1 VQTGIRKTNIKI
13 GGTVE
18 MTEQAIQR
26 IEKELKDIST
36 GSGAVG
42 IMKKPVADTL
52 ISFCKQD
59 EEFSQ
64 AIVQSDK
71 TFGKCMDNVA
81 SGVGSGISDLDAY
94 RKAVQF
100 YFPGADIRVKMTID
114 LCASVNDGEEDEPKD
129 AIVLDLADFL

>member
-1 VQTGIRKTNIKI
+1 
-13 GGTVE
+13 
-18 MTEQAIQR
+18 MTEQAITK
-26 IEKELKDIST
+26 IEKELADIKGS
-36 GSGAVG
+36 SGAIG

-52 ISFCKQD
+52 INFCKQD
-59 EEFSQ
+59 EEFAQ

-71 TFGKCMDNVA
+71 TFGKCMDHVA

-100 YFPGADIRVKMTID
+100 YFHGADIRVKMTID
-114 LCASVNDGEEDEPKD
+114 LCASVNDDEKAGEKD